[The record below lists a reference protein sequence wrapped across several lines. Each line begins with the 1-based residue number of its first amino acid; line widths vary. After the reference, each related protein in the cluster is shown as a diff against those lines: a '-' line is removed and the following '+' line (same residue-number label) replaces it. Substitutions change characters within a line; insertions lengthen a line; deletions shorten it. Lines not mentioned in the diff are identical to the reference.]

1 MILIIAVLAIALL
14 AMSALAFVLN
24 RSLKRTKAIAD
35 CNAQAC
41 LEEITY
47 RKKIE
52 AEVIVLRDECS
63 AGRKAEAR
71 HAEMEA
77 ELKKYKSAF
86 KELVTED
93 DPQERGN
100 HFRHRV
106 RRKTTAE
113 TYRIVFDMDQHGQRV
128 LEDLVNRFKRSPFT
142 PDDQGGERETSRRI
156 GHAEV
161 VDFLINKVNVA
172 NSPNYNE
179 ALEIAYMEQNDE

>member
-1 MILIIAVLAIALL
+1 VILIIAVLAIALL
-14 AMSALAFVLN
+14 IACVGLHVLEQKN
-24 RSLKRTKAIAD
+24 KQKDKAIIEGASKWLIENNARVD
-35 CNAQAC
+35 AQAQATA
-41 LEEITY
+41 LKQEIADI
-47 RKKIE
+47 KE
-52 AEVIVLRDECS
+52 
-63 AGRKAEAR
+63 G
-71 HAEMEA
+71 
-77 ELKKYKSAF
+77 F
-86 KELVTED
+86 KNLIAED

>member
-1 MILIIAVLAIALL
+1 MILGFAVMSILALIACALL
-14 AMSALAFVLN
+14 YAAENKAKKLSKELFDERSVSSALRNEKHHESERVMIAQEQVTA
-24 RSLKRTKAIAD
+24 LKQEIAD
-35 CNAQAC
+35 IK
-41 LEEITY
+41 E
-47 RKKIE
+47 
-52 AEVIVLRDECS
+52 
-63 AGRKAEAR
+63 G
-71 HAEMEA
+71 
-77 ELKKYKSAF
+77 F
-86 KELVTED
+86 KNLIAED

-106 RRKTTAE
+106 RQKTTAE

>member
-14 AMSALAFVLN
+14 VMSALAFVLN
-24 RSLKRTKAIAD
+24 RSSKRTKAIAD

-41 LEEITY
+41 LEEVDA
-47 RKKIE
+47 RKKVE
-52 AEVIVLRDECS
+52 E
-63 AGRKAEAR
+63 
-71 HAEMEA
+71 
-77 ELKKYKSAF
+77 ELSKYKSAF

-142 PDDQGGERETSRRI
+142 PDDQGGERETSRLI

-172 NSPNYNE
+172 NSPNYDE

>member
-1 MILIIAVLAIALL
+1 
-14 AMSALAFVLN
+14 MSALAFVLN

-41 LEEITY
+41 LEEVKA
-47 RKKIE
+47 RKN
-52 AEVIVLRDECS
+52 
-63 AGRKAEAR
+63 AEAR
-71 HAEMEA
+71 VDDLEVCAQKWTAECDARREA
-77 ELKKYKSAF
+77 ETKAVELEIELNQYKSAF
-86 KELVTED
+86 KELVTEN

-142 PDDQGGERETSRRI
+142 PDDQGGERETSRLI

-172 NSPNYNE
+172 NSPNYSE

>member
-14 AMSALAFVLN
+14 IACVGLHVLEQKN
-24 RSLKRTKAIAD
+24 KQKDKAI
-35 CNAQAC
+35 
-41 LEEITY
+41 I
-47 RKKIE
+47 
-52 AEVIVLRDECS
+52 
-63 AGRKAEAR
+63 
-71 HAEMEA
+71 
-77 ELKKYKSAF
+77 KSASKWLTENNARVDAQEQVAALKQEIADIKEGF
-86 KELVTED
+86 KNLIAED

>member
-14 AMSALAFVLN
+14 IACVGLHVLEQKN
-24 RSLKRTKAIAD
+24 KQKDKAIIKSASRWLTENNARVD
-35 CNAQAC
+35 AQAQVAA
-41 LEEITY
+41 LKQEIADI
-47 RKKIE
+47 KE
-52 AEVIVLRDECS
+52 
-63 AGRKAEAR
+63 G
-71 HAEMEA
+71 
-77 ELKKYKSAF
+77 F
-86 KELVTED
+86 KNLIAED

-128 LEDLVNRFKRSPFT
+128 LEDLVTRFKRSPFT

>member
-14 AMSALAFVLN
+14 IACVGLHVLEQKN
-24 RSLKRTKAIAD
+24 KQKDKAIIESASKWLTENNARVD
-35 CNAQAC
+35 AQAKTEQ
-41 LEEITY
+41 LE
-47 RKKIE
+47 
-52 AEVIVLRDECS
+52 S
-63 AGRKAEAR
+63 
-71 HAEMEA
+71 
-77 ELKKYKSAF
+77 ELNQYKSAF
-86 KELVTED
+86 KELVTEN

-172 NSPNYNE
+172 NSPNYSE

>member
-14 AMSALAFVLN
+14 IACVGLHVLEQKN
-24 RSLKRTKAIAD
+24 KQKDKAIIKSASKWLTENNARVD
-35 CNAQAC
+35 AQAQATA
-41 LEEITY
+41 LKQEIADI
-47 RKKIE
+47 KE
-52 AEVIVLRDECS
+52 
-63 AGRKAEAR
+63 G
-71 HAEMEA
+71 
-77 ELKKYKSAF
+77 F
-86 KELVTED
+86 KNLIAED

>member
-14 AMSALAFVLN
+14 IACVGLHVLEQKN
-24 RSLKRTKAIAD
+24 KQKDKAIIKSASKWLAENNARVD
-35 CNAQAC
+35 AQAQATA
-41 LEEITY
+41 LKQEIADI
-47 RKKIE
+47 KE
-52 AEVIVLRDECS
+52 
-63 AGRKAEAR
+63 G
-71 HAEMEA
+71 
-77 ELKKYKSAF
+77 F
-86 KELVTED
+86 KNLIAED

>member
-14 AMSALAFVLN
+14 IACAKLYALKQDVNEAYMEAGRYYDQWESELNASSALRNEMHHESERVMIAQEQVAA
-24 RSLKRTKAIAD
+24 LKQEIAD
-35 CNAQAC
+35 
-41 LEEITY
+41 I
-47 RKKIE
+47 K
-52 AEVIVLRDECS
+52 
-63 AGRKAEAR
+63 GG
-71 HAEMEA
+71 
-77 ELKKYKSAF
+77 F
-86 KELVTED
+86 KNLIAED

-100 HFRHRV
+100 HFRHRM

>member
-14 AMSALAFVLN
+14 IACVGLHVLEQKN
-24 RSLKRTKAIAD
+24 KQKDKAIIEGASKWLIENNARVD
-35 CNAQAC
+35 AQAQATA
-41 LEEITY
+41 LKQEIADI
-47 RKKIE
+47 KE
-52 AEVIVLRDECS
+52 
-63 AGRKAEAR
+63 G
-71 HAEMEA
+71 
-77 ELKKYKSAF
+77 F
-86 KELVTED
+86 KNLIAED

-128 LEDLVNRFKRSPFT
+128 LEYLVNRFKRSPFT

>member
-14 AMSALAFVLN
+14 IACVGLHVLEQKN
-24 RSLKRTKAIAD
+24 KQKDKAIIEGASKWLIENNARVD
-35 CNAQAC
+35 AQAQATA
-41 LEEITY
+41 LKQEIADI
-47 RKKIE
+47 KE
-52 AEVIVLRDECS
+52 
-63 AGRKAEAR
+63 G
-71 HAEMEA
+71 
-77 ELKKYKSAF
+77 F
-86 KELVTED
+86 KNLIAED

>member
-14 AMSALAFVLN
+14 IACVGLHVLEQKN
-24 RSLKRTKAIAD
+24 KQKDKAIIESASKWLTENNARVDAQEQVTALKQEIAD
-35 CNAQAC
+35 IK
-41 LEEITY
+41 E
-47 RKKIE
+47 
-52 AEVIVLRDECS
+52 
-63 AGRKAEAR
+63 G
-71 HAEMEA
+71 
-77 ELKKYKSAF
+77 F
-86 KELVTED
+86 KNLIAED

-172 NSPNYNE
+172 NSPNYSE